1 MENGDGREGGS
12 MGGLSVN
19 KCKFRGSLLGGAVFV
34 RVGGKKYMKQFLMHH
49 VTACNYLDM
58 DEVTFEGFIIPLV
71 TVLKFG
77 EQSYF
82 ITSELED
89 AVGSLMAKGI
99 AYEYALHL
107 VD

>member
-1 MENGDGREGGS
+1 MEQ
-12 MGGLSVN
+12 LLI
-19 KCKFRGSLLGGAVFV
+19 SLE
-34 RVGGKKYMKQFLMHH
+34 
-49 VTACNYLDM
+49 TAAKSLDM
-58 DEVTFEGFIIPLV
+58 PLEAFIIPLV
-71 TVLKFG
+71 TVLRFG
-77 EQSYF
+77 DQSYF